1 MKRLFSL
8 VVALIATQLTF
19 AAVKEITVTSVEDDY
34 ENPAK
39 GTLRWA
45 CAQASATTSVEITFD
60 ISGSGSKVIQ
70 LSDQIT
76 ISGDVTID
84 ASSSADSIIIDG
96 DRNYCFYLYNNE
108 ETKLSLKGLSLKS
121 YSTSGRC
128 IGNYTYD
135 DSEYKVTITAESCTF
150 YSSLYIY
157 GGTLTAIKSH
167 FYSTVY
173 GNSHRASLN
182 FSECVFH
189 GNSAQISLS
198 GSDEAKLK
206 CEKTPFLREEADGT
220 KPIDYYPATTYT
232 APKIDTAYVANGQLY
247 VIGSVTSAEVVEVE
261 LYSSFY
267 RYTTGSYYNHLGR
280 HKYLGTIKSKSD
292 GTFSAKITYPETG
305 LMAKQHFTLSATACY
320 GNSYTSALSYYD
332 VNSPYWVVNTTRKSD
347 VTGYDAS
354 IGTMEW
360 ATEYAGSNDTIVFD
374 FEGKGTRNFERYITT
389 SASVDGSTYADTII
403 FHGLG
408 CRSANKLVSENAG
421 NGFEIQKDITNCTS
435 RNNTSGIMLGT
446 SGINVRNC
454 VIENCSNS
462 GITSYHGLNCKE
474 IKNTVIRNNSYFGIN
489 CGANLIENCDVINN
503 GIGIKETYATNK
515 IDTIRGCWI
524 AGNDST
530 GIFGSISVIS
540 DNIIGLTK
548 DQKQPM
554 PNSIGIEAHGY
565 GPGLII
571 NNVISG
577 NKYHGISVACGSG
590 AGGGD
595 SLGGNYIGT
604 NKYLDVDPLLGNGG
618 DGVYESCFEAISNN
632 YFMNNRGAGMSGRPV
647 DSYRGLKNCVF
658 SNNGTQGLLM
668 NGGYPYGGAIVNCQF
683 NDNGEEGILVDI
695 DSRGGSIAIESCQF
709 SRNGS
714 YGIKEQGNTITISN
728 TLFDANKES
737 AIRITGTS
745 HPSSFSE
752 NQFINTTKFNAS
764 AKAIEY
770 NDTASVWES
779 QILSIKRIG
788 DDIQVLGESNAIG
801 TGKIELFVSDGP
813 ETAVEFVDSVRTA
826 KDGSFKFLIPRTK
839 LSKYNSK
846 ICATVTTTNNHRTG
860 ALSEILCCDN
870 CLCTSDTT
878 TSGRLDTIYVGQE
891 FLGKT
896 YTNVGRH
903 ENIYETLQN
912 TYGCDSVVKHTL
924 FVKPDST
931 VKNYYVKTRRW
942 GTGDGST
949 WDNAMDSIDFATYLP
964 LVPDGTTFYVAEG
977 TYKPVYNSDLEKS
990 TFTANLCYTINGSV
1004 TIRGGYPDNAT
1015 GTKVSSD
1022 PKKYLTIFDADIIG
1036 DDVAIESSDDTN
1048 LGILNEFGDDNAYD
1062 LFRITSP
1069 KPFDVTFDG
1078 VMIKHSYNGIIS
1090 YANSSGSDT
1099 KSNLSCIEVTFENI
1113 YRSAIDNF
1121 ATNSE
1126 VNIDN
1131 SLFKGNGACVFSSS
1145 YGNVNNNVN
1154 ITNTEFTHNIFSGNI
1169 VDADGM
1175 TINIDKCNFHNNI
1188 TQSNLIKAGITN
1200 INHSRISNNK
1210 TDAIM
1215 IYSYSEKNIFL
1226 NSDTI
1231 EGNVGNKIVMSS
1243 KECSIDSC
1251 EFKKNNGQLIYSAND
1266 ATITNTKI
1274 IENVQEKA
1282 GDINDCLILLP
1293 SGGTLRRV
1301 TIQDNTVNLILTAHT
1316 KEIIDECYIDGNTAN
1331 TILEIRPS
1339 NFNLRNSTI
1348 SNNHVSGYIIQVHSS
1363 SNEEQA
1369 LVQNNTIVNNESDG
1383 SIFYGY
1389 YSDNKYYNNTILGNT
1404 AKKDLFEQF
1413 HYYSGDGTEKKSGQF
1428 LGNIVFG
1435 NTYDKIFS
1443 TNPSIKDG
1451 WLIKN
1456 NILPLIFL
1464 RKNNNI
1470 ADFFYDPKDNI
1481 ISDFYF
1487 EDLIS
1492 ELTFEDEVKEAK
1504 NHLDDITSLFA
1515 GSYDPTTGL
1524 FTPELVNDDKSFAP
1538 IVPLKSDR
1546 LPDGTSIRFP
1556 LTETTVTT
1564 DQRGE
1569 TRIDPTCMGAYELM
1583 CNLSIIQTK
1592 DTILIGDK
1600 YTFNGVDYGS
1610 SITVPG
1616 NYHFADTIKTA
1627 MGCDSILTLDLYAY
1641 AIDTTQTTATICL
1654 GTDYTLDGW
1663 NIQSAEYGPGIHT
1676 FYRKLDL
1683 EHAEELTL
1691 EIVKTTSVSI
1701 EEMEVTPPFC
1711 PGGRYGQIEFVV
1723 IQEDET
1729 ENINIALYDGKG
1741 NALSSTI
1748 RNNYLRASQ
1757 LPADNYQVRI
1767 TASESDKC
1775 FKDTTFDIVM
1785 KDGDSMRA
1793 IGVDT
1798 LYTSCTEKPNAS
1810 TVIELQNYHPS
1821 FGLRLDG
1828 KVIKRYGRTPNCI
1841 LAEGKRK
1848 GNNYTATLK
1857 LDSLSVGNHTISVS
1871 DYCGNRYDICT
1882 FTVIGP
1888 EPSTFEILS
1897 MDGQLKCSDNYG
1909 SITLRRSGFEGNII
1923 ELASDKFKETYTFE
1937 EDATDMTIADLP
1949 GGEYTLH
1956 ITNGDKSCPDG
1967 HTEKITIKQPQPLNV
1982 DLMVNGIVCQDA
1994 VITAYATGENEDYT
2008 YTWIKPDGEEITTS
2022 SNTLANVGA
2031 GKYKCIVKDSQ
2042 GCSTAEGE
2050 AVVSELKNLS
2060 ELKLL
2065 SATQDESCFGSD
2077 NAEIVVIYYD
2087 NNEHQ
2092 AVTCKLTNKN
2102 TGEVV
2107 KSITSML
2114 YWGGFYLKGVHPG
2127 DYTISLR
2134 YGTEDCNLDL
2144 NEVTKDITVKAKAKP
2159 LVIGTPTVKNVTC
2172 LSKPN
2177 GQIDFDV
2184 TGWEKGYTA
2193 EFASSKA
2200 QPVSVSAD
2208 STAHFTFNNISKG
2221 EYLFR
2226 VNDDCKEKEEAI
2238 TIKVNAIEPYELSID
2253 PVKTSLLC
2261 AKSNDGEV
2269 TLNIS
2274 GGNHGNAA
2282 LSCEGVLDET
2292 IIEQD
2297 GPMSLTNLTKGN
2309 YTVTYRSTDN
2319 TCPDKESLDFTI
2331 EAPDELEAKF
2341 SISGLGCDNM
2351 RLTASVTGEEKPYRF
2366 HWKMNGKMSLIT
2378 YRSYYP
2384 FTLNMGDSI
2393 TCIVWSENGCDT
2405 IEQTI
2410 RIPKEEEMPDLTI
2423 ASKAKQERCYNGNDA
2438 EISVT
2443 TSIAQRL
2450 SYSVPVTIGLKMDG
2464 DKDFQT
2470 VNIVTNRTASHVFK
2484 DLAAGTY
2491 IVKSHFGTEGCSA
2504 GFVTVYDTVE
2514 VEPLHKMS
2522 TLAMEKHDRTC
2533 LNENNGYVAFTIDG
2547 WSDSHKAWT
2556 TNEVSLLG
2564 MRISIPS
2571 ESVVPSKVEGQTAY
2585 FKIDAPAEGKN
2596 ISIWVRDVCG
2606 NNFKTQPQKVEKL
2619 VSEYS
2624 INPLLAR
2631 NEVDCNYTTDAWIV
2645 FGVRGGY
2652 PEANTFYMDG
2662 DEENAQTLTSSK
2674 LIPKTNL
2681 GVGTYTFR
2689 YKSTVENCT
2698 DEASYQFNV
2707 KPRNPLSFNTLLEGE
2722 ECKDRKI
2729 VAEVTGGNT
2738 PIEVAWYSE
2747 KNTLIKKDQGVTY
2760 ELQGVGAGVFH
2771 YTITDAKGCEYTSD
2785 EIPAN
2790 LYNPEDDNLE
2800 ISNVKADSTSCPL
2813 SEDGLVSVTYA
2824 GNDYQSDLFVILQG
2838 DGISDTI
2845 RTDKAEGTVDFQDLP
2860 NGEYQISLR
2869 YAAAG
2874 TCPTNSNAE
2883 QSIKVFSPKEL
2894 EVSLMAHN
2902 AVCDTVHGGSISA
2915 IIQGGTPA
2923 YTVAWFQSEGESR
2936 IPMESHTSE
2945 SKDTLRGL
2953 AIKNSYFC
2961 EITDKNGCTTSS
2973 DTITIKLQPMPDLD
2987 AISIG
2992 ESTVEDESCYH
3003 GNNGSVSVAYAN
3015 NTTQSPLK
3023 LILHNE
3029 KGEPSAGISGNSTN
3043 GSLEA
3048 QGLAPGDYTLYLDV
3062 DLSDNG
3068 CESSLSPRLLGTIHV
3083 EAIKEPLSVKG
3094 INVTPPTCL
3103 TKPNGKVS
3111 FLVNGW
3117 SDKDTAS
3124 LTIAGERTIYLPN
3137 EVDGESA
3144 LFVLDS
3150 LKSGDLTITVS
3161 DVCGNTVSKEPAY
3174 GGITEFGLKKGLTYT
3189 DLKCSYS
3196 TNGFA
3201 EIEINGGVKD
3211 SLYLC
3216 MFSVKNNV
3224 YTSRDTVMNPSGT
3237 VRFDNLEPNDFRFH
3251 LYTSV
3256 KNCPDAA
3263 AVGVIVKAPE
3273 PIVFDKA
3280 IEPVVCENTRS
3291 GEINF
3296 IPHRRGETM
3305 KYDNMDLSNNLI
3317 DEIYFGEYDEHFP
3330 HVTSISITGKG
3341 LTDLEMDTIMKE
3353 AISYGSY
3360 QGNGNFDYD
3369 EDDDEGDDDEEV
3381 TTCER
3386 EVDDLCVAP
3395 KKDPITSL
3403 WKEKDG
3409 KYQYPTYWVG
3419 LQSLVGT
3426 TYYVKVTDDSA
3437 CVFIDSFS
3445 VLPPNYK
3452 TLSID
3457 NVSYDANTAMCNAE
3471 KRRVEIEVSG
3481 GWGDYQYIFQ
3491 PDHETADS
3499 SGLADSQTYIAGD
3512 STWYKNGKGFYRSYI
3527 LDPDKY
3533 TIIVMDKKGC
3543 KKQHDQK
3550 IDIRANV
3557 MIGGRSMAD
3566 PCGSDS
3572 TNMIKVKATHSS
3584 WYADY
3589 SPYEY
3594 QLRFE
3599 DTSLGERQEVS
3610 AKTDSVTLY
3619 DVPTGKI
3626 GVFVYD
3632 KNGCSGYTNIV
3643 VRANDNL
3650 FEYNVST
3657 LNQTDARCHNEP
3669 SGSLLFNVMGANPP
3683 YRNISLDGEVK
3694 TDYEVMH
3701 IDEEK
3706 KDTIFSSPDEKGFHM
3721 FDSILIKGLLGGE
3734 HILTIVDSLGCQ
3746 KDLKFTVKQPEELT
3760 LSISASSVCP
3770 DGEEG
3775 RIVADKTAGGT
3786 SPYEYSLEQESGFT
3800 DKQFL
3805 GSKLGVERS
3814 MYVRDANGC
3823 VAKSSNTA
3831 TVDASINWGD
3841 VKPDVL
3847 VSSWQDFDDVL
3858 AFIDVTTYDDP
3869 GNKIKYDSATV
3880 KPYGIEVLNNGK
3892 AADSIQFEVVDPAIY
3907 TYGIPDSIEYILL
3920 WNQDTIWGPSW
3931 GVPSDIAAGVRSQE
3945 EYTALKIDI
3954 DARKK
3959 KLNDGLEKLIKDFK
3973 KKENPT
3979 ASETDKFLADSTAFA
3994 LSLDSIRSEER
4005 QNCTIGMI
4013 KSHFKELMNES
4024 VVNRMTFVHLQ
4035 SSIHN
4040 IESLYDGDSLLFRY
4054 NFVHTVYLSNCDLS
4068 TDYNFSSESLYGIRV
4083 SEQGFNPYKEYA
4095 KRDIIEFDVSPNPA
4109 SSDEECSIYL
4119 VLSRKTNPSIMVHN
4133 MIGKEQ
4139 QNSLNIPEPEE
4150 VTEEDGIV
4158 YRYNITGLKLASS
4171 AVITVRTDR
4180 DAASKVVIVN

>member
-198 GSDEAKLK
+198 GSDVAKLK
-206 CEKTPFLREEADGT
+206 CEKTPFLREEISGSE
-220 KPIDYYPATTYT
+220 PIYYYPATTTYT
-232 APKIDTAYVANGQLY
+232 APKIDTAYVNNGQLY
-247 VIGSVTSAEVVEVE
+247 VVGSIASAEVVEVE

-267 RYTTGSYYNHLGR
+267 RTGTSYNHLGR

-305 LMAKQHFTLSATACY
+305 LMAKQHFMLTATACY
-320 GNSYTSALSYYD
+320 ANSYTSAFSYYD
-332 VNSPYWVVNTTRKSD
+332 VNSPYWVVNTTRKID
-347 VTGYDAS
+347 VPAWFDAT

-360 ATEYAGSNDTIVFD
+360 ATGYAGSNDTIVFD

-421 NGFEIQKDITNCTS
+421 YGFNISDEITNCIS
-435 RNNTSGIMLGT
+435 RYNSDGITFKEG
-446 SGINVRNC
+446 GAKVENC
-454 VIENCSNS
+454 IVENCSNAGLS
-462 GITSYHGLNCKE
+462 SSLNCAE
-474 IKNTVIRNNSYFGIN
+474 IKNSVIRNNSNYGIY
-489 CGANLIENCDVINN
+489 CGAKLIENCDVINN
-503 GIGIKETYATNK
+503 GIGIQQGSLTNL
-515 IDTIRGCWI
+515 IDTIRGCWVS
-524 AGNDST
+524 GNDSI
-530 GIFGSISVIS
+530 GIYGDVRMIC

-554 PNSIGIEAHGY
+554 PNGTGIERGKY
-565 GPGLII
+565 GLGDII
-571 NNVISG
+571 NNVIAG
-577 NKYHGISVACGSG
+577 NKKYGVLKGTGSSYSG
-590 AGGGD
+590 
-595 SLGGNYIGT
+595 SSTFTGNYIGT
-604 NKYLDVDPLLGNGG
+604 NKYLEVNPLLGNGD
-618 DGVYESCFEAISNN
+618 DGVRGSYFTKFSNN
-632 YFMNNRGAGMSGRPV
+632 YFMNNRGAGISAINYTSEPIE
-647 DSYRGLKNCVF
+647 NCVF
-658 SNNGTQGLLM
+658 SNNGKQGVLFDINSY
-668 NGGYPYGGAIVNCQF
+668 NGGFVNCQF
-683 NDNGEEGILVDI
+683 NDNGEEGCLITTG
-695 DSRGGSIAIESCQF
+695 GGSITFNSCQF
-709 SRNGS
+709 SNNGS
-714 YGIKEQGNTITISN
+714 YGIKEQTYAITLSN
-728 TLFDANKES
+728 NLFDANKES
-737 AIRITGTS
+737 AVRILTTDR
-745 HPSSFSE
+745 PTKFSE

-770 NDTASVWES
+770 NDTVSLCETK
-779 QILSIKRIG
+779 ILSVERVG
-788 DDIQVLGESNAIG
+788 DNIQVLGEAEVEG
-801 TGKIELFVSDGP
+801 VAKIEMFVSDGP
-813 ETAVEFVDSVRTA
+813 ETAVEFVDSVRTEE
-826 KDGSFKFLIPRTK
+826 DGTFKFLIPRTK
-839 LSKYNSK
+839 LTKYKSK
-846 ICATVTTTNNHRTG
+846 ICATVTATYNNRTG
-860 ALSEILCCDN
+860 ALSESYCCED
-870 CLCTSDTT
+870 CLCTTDTT
-878 TSGRLDTIYVGQE
+878 SSGKIDTIYVGQK
-891 FLGKT
+891 FLDKT
-896 YTNVGRH
+896 YTVVGRH

-912 TYGCDSVVKHTL
+912 TYGCDNVVLHTL
-924 FVKPDST
+924 IVKPDST

-942 GTGDGST
+942 GKGDGSS
-949 WDNAMDSIDFATYLP
+949 WDNAMDSIDFATHLP

-977 TYKPVYNSDLEKS
+977 TYKPVYGTNLSETTRTS
-990 TFTANLCYTINGSV
+990 SLCYTINNSV

-1022 PKKYLTIFDADIIG
+1022 PKKYPTIFDGDILNSDIIEETI
-1036 DDVAIESSDDTN
+1036 DDDGLITIKRTN
-1048 LGILNEFGDDNAYD
+1048 TEDNTTYLFYRGKAETYD
-1062 LFRITSP
+1062 YHIN
-1069 KPFDVTFDG
+1069 FDG
-1078 VMIKHSYNGIIS
+1078 VSFKNSSYVFYCRSWNNIVKISNSEFSYNERIFFVPYQNDSIEIYNTTFRKNIGPIVYS
-1090 YANSSGSDT
+1090 DNSSNLVMDSVLFESNQGVLIEKKSTSTNQPLHNVILNRIYAYSNKYGITTVGHNFILRNSEFKNNRRGISITDNALVESSAFENNQEGISKSGYGNLSINNCTFINNDIPSNNLISARKGSDINCLSIKNSSFINT
-1099 KSNLSCIEVTFENI
+1099 TSDALIYSNLESIDVDSTTFTGKTQIQFEN
-1113 YRSAIDNF
+1113 YRSAYLSHSKYNNNQDAQLYFN
-1121 ATNSE
+1121 AGYYDGAYGKTYLNGNSFYG
-1126 VNIDN
+1126 NN
-1131 SLFKGNGACVFSSS
+1131 SQSQLILFSSS
-1145 YGNVNNNVN
+1145 TDSV
-1154 ITNTEFTHNIFSGNI
+1154 F
-1169 VDADGM
+1169 
-1175 TINIDKCNFHNNI
+1175 
-1188 TQSNLIKAGITN
+1188 
-1200 INHSRISNNK
+1200 ISNN
-1210 TDAIM
+1210 T
-1215 IYSYSEKNIFL
+1215 FV
-1226 NSDTI
+1226 SDT
-1231 EGNVGNKIVMSS
+1231 
-1243 KECSIDSC
+1243 CSILL
-1251 EFKKNNGQLIYSAND
+1251 N
-1266 ATITNTKI
+1266 
-1274 IENVQEKA
+1274 
-1282 GDINDCLILLP
+1282 IL
-1293 SGGTLRRV
+1293 
-1301 TIQDNTVNLILTAHT
+1301 
-1316 KEIIDECYIDGNTAN
+1316 
-1331 TILEIRPS
+1331 
-1339 NFNLRNSTI
+1339 ST
-1348 SNNHVSGYIIQVHSS
+1348 HPLLY
-1363 SNEEQA
+1363 
-1369 LVQNNTIVNNESDG
+1369 NNTIVGNVCS
-1383 SIFYGY
+1383 GY
-1389 YSDNKYYNNTILGNT
+1389 LINTYSDNQTFHGNIMLGNSIETVYMSGDIDYKNNISPRITHSAGGGLLNDLSQSLLEENIFSIFDHSDDTREIHEELKDIPNRNEEILT
-1404 AKKDLFEQF
+1404 ALFE
-1413 HYYSGDGTEKKSGQF
+1413 G
-1428 LGNIVFG
+1428 
-1435 NTYDKIFS
+1435 TYDKE
-1443 TNPSIKDG
+1443 TN
-1451 WLIKN
+1451 
-1456 NILPLIFL
+1456 
-1464 RKNNNI
+1464 
-1470 ADFFYDPKDNI
+1470 
-1481 ISDFYF
+1481 
-1487 EDLIS
+1487 
-1492 ELTFEDEVKEAK
+1492 
-1504 NHLDDITSLFA
+1504 
-1515 GSYDPTTGL
+1515 L
-1524 FTPELVNDDKSFAP
+1524 FTPVIKDNGGPTPTVA
-1538 IVPLKSDR
+1538 LKSDR

-1556 LTETTVTT
+1556 LTETVVTT

-1569 TRIDPTCMGAYELM
+1569 TRMDPTCMGAYELM
-1583 CNLSIIQTK
+1583 CNLSITQTK

-1748 RNNYLRASQ
+1748 RNNYLRTSQ

-1798 LYTSCTEKPNAS
+1798 LYTSCTGKPNAS

-1841 LAEGKRK
+1841 LAESKRM

-1871 DYCGNRYDICT
+1871 DYCGNRYDIYT

-1888 EPSTFEILS
+1888 DPSTFEILS

-1923 ELASDKFKETYTFE
+1923 ELASDKFKETYAFE
-1937 EDATDMTIADLP
+1937 EGATDMTITDLP

-1967 HTEKITIKQPQPLNV
+1967 QTEKITIKQPEPINV

-1994 VITAYATGENEDYT
+1994 VITAYATGENGDYT

-2031 GKYKCIVKDSQ
+2031 GKYKCVVKDSQ

-2050 AVVSELKNLS
+2050 AVVSEIKNLS
-2060 ELKLL
+2060 ELKLI
-2065 SATQDESCFGSD
+2065 SATQDETCFGTD

-2107 KSITSML
+2107 KSTTSML
-2114 YWGGFYLKGVHPG
+2114 YWGGFYLKGVQPG

-2144 NEVTKDITVKAKAKP
+2144 NEVTKDITIKAKAKP
-2159 LVIGTPTVKNVTC
+2159 LVIGTPIVKDVTC
-2172 LSKPN
+2172 LSIPN

-2193 EFASSKA
+2193 EFASMEV
-2200 QPVSVSAD
+2200 QPTSVSAD
-2208 STAHFTFNNISKG
+2208 SIAHFSFKGISKG

-2226 VNDDCKEKEEAI
+2226 VNDDCKVKDETI
-2238 TIKVNAIEPYELSID
+2238 SIKVNAIEPYEISID
-2253 PVKTSLLC
+2253 PIKTSLQC
-2261 AKSNDGEV
+2261 ARSNDGEV

-2274 GGNHGNAA
+2274 GGNHGNAV
-2282 LSCEGVLDET
+2282 LSCEGVLEET

-2297 GPMSLTNLTKGN
+2297 GPTSLTNLTKGN
-2309 YTVTYRSTDN
+2309 YTVTYRSSDN
-2319 TCPDKESLDFTI
+2319 TCPDKETLDFSI

-2341 SISGLGCDNM
+2341 SITGLGCDDM
-2351 RLTASVTGEEKPYRF
+2351 KITATVTGEEKPYRF
-2366 HWKMNGKMSLIT
+2366 HWRKNGKTSLIT

-2393 TCIVWSENGCDT
+2393 SCMVWSENGCDT

-2450 SYSVPVTIGLKMDG
+2450 DYSAPVTIGLKMDG
-2464 DKDFQT
+2464 DKEFQT
-2470 VNIVTNRTASHVFK
+2470 VNIATNKTASHVFNG
-2484 DLAAGTY
+2484 LAAGTY

-2514 VEPLHKMS
+2514 IEPLHKMS

-2533 LNENNGYVAFTIDG
+2533 LNENNGYIAFTVDG
-2547 WSDSHKAWT
+2547 WSDSHRTWT
-2556 TNEVSLLG
+2556 TNELSILG
-2564 MRISIPS
+2564 QTITFPMKRIMPY
-2571 ESVVPSKVEGQTAY
+2571 KVEGQVAY
-2585 FKIDAPAEGKN
+2585 FRIDNPEEDKDIKLWINDA
-2596 ISIWVRDVCG
+2596 CG
-2606 NNFKTQPQKVEKL
+2606 NNFITQPQRIKKR
-2619 VSEYS
+2619 VSEY
-2624 INPLLAR
+2624 IVAPLLV
-2631 NEVDCNYTTDAWIV
+2631 NNKLDCNYSENGWALLAV
-2645 FGVRGGY
+2645 KGGY
-2652 PEANTFYMDG
+2652 YGGNTFYREG
-2662 DEENAQTLTSSK
+2662 DEENATSLSSGK
-2674 LIPKTNL
+2674 IIPVTGL
-2681 GVGTYTFR
+2681 GAGTHTFH
-2689 YKSTVENCT
+2689 YKSTEENCT
-2698 DEASYQFNV
+2698 DEGTYQV
-2707 KPRNPLSFNTLLEGE
+2707 IVTPRNPLSFSTSLKGE

-2738 PIEVAWYSE
+2738 PIEVAWYSD
-2747 KNTLIKKDQGVTY
+2747 KNTLIKKDQGDTY

-2800 ISNVKADSTSCPL
+2800 ISEVKADSTSCPL
-2813 SEDGLVSVTYA
+2813 TEDGLVSVTYA

-2845 RTDKAEGTVDFQDLP
+2845 RTDKAEGTVDFQDMP
-2860 NGEYQISLR
+2860 SGEYQISLR

-2902 AVCDTVHGGSISA
+2902 AVCDTAHGGAISA

-2923 YTVAWFQSEGESR
+2923 YTVAWFRSEGESK

-2953 AIKNSYFC
+2953 AIRSSYFC
-2961 EITDKNGCTTSS
+2961 EITDKKGCTTSS

-2992 ESTVEDESCYH
+2992 ETTVEDESCYH
-3003 GNNGSVSVAYAN
+3003 SNNGSVSVAYAN
-3015 NTTQSPLK
+3015 NTTQSPLR
-3023 LILHNE
+3023 LILYNE
-3029 KGEPSAGISGNSTN
+3029 KGDPTSGISDNSTN
-3043 GSLEA
+3043 GSIEA
-3048 QGLAPGDYTLYLDV
+3048 KDLAPGDYTLYLDV

-3068 CESSLSPRLLGTIHV
+3068 CESSLSPRLLSTIHV

-3117 SDKDTAS
+3117 SNKDTAS
-3124 LTIAGERTIYLPN
+3124 LTIAGERTIYQPS
-3137 EVDGESA
+3137 EVEGESA
-3144 LFVLDS
+3144 LFILDS
-3150 LKSGDLTITVS
+3150 LKGGDLTITVS

-3189 DLKCSYS
+3189 DLRCSYS

-3201 EIEINGGVKD
+3201 EIEIIGGVKD

-3305 KYDNMDLSNNLI
+3305 KYDKMDLSNNLI
-3317 DEIYFGEYDEHFP
+3317 DEIYFGEYEEHFP

-3341 LTDLEMDTIMKE
+3341 LNDLEMDTIMKE

-3360 QGNGNFDYD
+3360 QGNGDLDYD
-3369 EDDDEGDDDEEV
+3369 EEEDEEGNDDEEV

-3543 KKQHDQK
+3543 KKQYEQK
-3550 IDIRANV
+3550 IDIRSNI

-3610 AKTDSVTLY
+3610 AKTDSVILY

-3775 RIVADKTAGGT
+3775 RIVAENTSGGT

-3800 DKQFL
+3800 DKQFI

-3931 GVPSDIAAGVRSQE
+3931 GVPTDIAAGVRSQE

-4024 VVNRMTFVHLQ
+4024 VVNRMTFVRLQ

-4040 IESLYDGDSLLFRY
+4040 IESLYDGDSLLFKY

-4119 VLSRKTNPSIMVHN
+4119 VLSRKTTPSIMVHN